1 MIIYWIDMKPKKE
14 FKTFDEQIFLLK
26 QKGLFINDE
35 EKLKWY
41 LKSFNYQ
48 NIINGYNDFFMINND
63 RKTNK
68 YKNISNS
75 NGIIELFNFDR
86 YISKLLLG
94 DIQNIER
101 KISTS
106 IAYTLSSIMKENNV
120 NDGRLFNL
128 SYDHV
133 TIKKIFK
140 IQNKNEVEWKTI
152 QENILKNLN
161 LKEKIFN
168 NANQDIKE
176 IPVWSLVIHLSFGSL
191 IYLLKIMNKNI
202 FYKIMENSNL
212 KNYNDL
218 SNKEM
223 IEIFEILKNARN
235 RICHNNVLYNI
246 TISDKNN
253 KINLINKFINQDKKP
268 NLYSLVL
275 IILKLEKPQQ
285 NNYLIE
291 KINEKIDD
299 WKDINYDIKKEIV
312 NKIWV
317 NKNHNL

>member
-1 MIIYWIDMKPKKE
+1 MKPKKE

-26 QKGLFINDE
+26 QKGLFIDDE

-140 IQNKNEVEWKTI
+140 IQNKNEGEWKKI
-152 QENILKNLN
+152 QKNILKNLN

-176 IPVWSLVIHLSFGSL
+176 IPVWSLVIRLSFGSL

>member
-1 MIIYWIDMKPKKE
+1 MKPKKE

-48 NIINGYNDFFMINND
+48 NIINGYNDFFMVNND

-140 IQNKNEVEWKTI
+140 IQNKKEVEWKTI

-246 TISDKNN
+246 KISNKNN

>member
-1 MIIYWIDMKPKKE
+1 MKPKKE

-26 QKGLFINDE
+26 QKGLFIDDE

-120 NDGRLFNL
+120 DDGRLFNL

-140 IQNKNEVEWKTI
+140 IQNKKEVEWKTI

-176 IPVWSLVIHLSFGSL
+176 IPVWSLVIRLSFGSL

-246 TISDKNN
+246 TISDK
-253 KINLINKFINQDKKP
+253 K
-268 NLYSLVL
+268 
-275 IILKLEKPQQ
+275 
-285 NNYLIE
+285 
-291 KINEKIDD
+291 
-299 WKDINYDIKKEIV
+299 
-312 NKIWV
+312 
-317 NKNHNL
+317 

>member
-1 MIIYWIDMKPKKE
+1 MKPKKE

-26 QKGLFINDE
+26 QKGLFIDDE

-140 IQNKNEVEWKTI
+140 IQNKNEGEWKKI

-168 NANQDIKE
+168 NANEDIKE

>member
-26 QKGLFINDE
+26 QKGLFIDDE

-140 IQNKNEVEWKTI
+140 IQNKKEVEWKTI

-168 NANQDIKE
+168 NANQDIK
-176 IPVWSLVIHLSFGSL
+176 
-191 IYLLKIMNKNI
+191 
-202 FYKIMENSNL
+202 
-212 KNYNDL
+212 
-218 SNKEM
+218 
-223 IEIFEILKNARN
+223 
-235 RICHNNVLYNI
+235 
-246 TISDKNN
+246 
-253 KINLINKFINQDKKP
+253 
-268 NLYSLVL
+268 
-275 IILKLEKPQQ
+275 
-285 NNYLIE
+285 
-291 KINEKIDD
+291 
-299 WKDINYDIKKEIV
+299 
-312 NKIWV
+312 
-317 NKNHNL
+317 

>member
-1 MIIYWIDMKPKKE
+1 MKPKKE

-26 QKGLFINDE
+26 QKGLYIDDE

-140 IQNKNEVEWKTI
+140 IQNKNEVEWKKI

>member
-1 MIIYWIDMKPKKE
+1 
-14 FKTFDEQIFLLK
+14 
-26 QKGLFINDE
+26 
-35 EKLKWY
+35 
-41 LKSFNYQ
+41 
-48 NIINGYNDFFMINND
+48 
-63 RKTNK
+63 
-68 YKNISNS
+68 
-75 NGIIELFNFDR
+75 
-86 YISKLLLG
+86 
-94 DIQNIER
+94 
-101 KISTS
+101 
-106 IAYTLSSIMKENNV
+106 
-120 NDGRLFNL
+120 
-128 SYDHV
+128 
-133 TIKKIFK
+133 
-140 IQNKNEVEWKTI
+140 
-152 QENILKNLN
+152 
-161 LKEKIFN
+161 
-168 NANQDIKE
+168 
-176 IPVWSLVIHLSFGSL
+176 
-191 IYLLKIMNKNI
+191 
-202 FYKIMENSNL
+202 MENSNL

>member
-1 MIIYWIDMKPKKE
+1 MKPKKE

-26 QKGLFINDE
+26 QKGLFIDDE

-140 IQNKNEVEWKTI
+140 IQNKNEGEWKTI

-223 IEIFEILKNARN
+223 IEIFDILKNARN

-299 WKDINYDIKKEIV
+299 WKDIDYDIKKEIV

>member
-1 MIIYWIDMKPKKE
+1 MKPKKE

-48 NIINGYNDFFMINND
+48 NIINGYNDFFMVNND

-140 IQNKNEVEWKTI
+140 IQNKKEVEWKTI

>member
-14 FKTFDEQIFLLK
+14 FKTFDEQIFFLK
-26 QKGLFINDE
+26 QKGLFIDDE

-75 NGIIELFNFDR
+75 NGIIELFNFYR

-140 IQNKNEVEWKTI
+140 IQNKNEGEWKKI
-152 QENILKNLN
+152 QKNILKNLN

-176 IPVWSLVIHLSFGSL
+176 IPVWSLVIRLSFGSL

-246 TISDKNN
+246 KISNKNN

>member
-1 MIIYWIDMKPKKE
+1 MKPKKE

-120 NDGRLFNL
+120 DDGRLFNL

-140 IQNKNEVEWKTI
+140 IQNKKEVEWKTI

>member
-1 MIIYWIDMKPKKE
+1 MKPKKE

>member
-1 MIIYWIDMKPKKE
+1 MKPKKE
-14 FKTFDEQIFLLK
+14 FKTFDEQIFFLK
-26 QKGLFINDE
+26 QKGLFIDDE

-120 NDGRLFNL
+120 DDGRLFNL

-140 IQNKNEVEWKTI
+140 IQNKNEGEWKKI
-152 QENILKNLN
+152 QKNILKNLN

-176 IPVWSLVIHLSFGSL
+176 IPVWSLVIRLSFGSL

-246 TISDKNN
+246 KISNKNN

>member
-1 MIIYWIDMKPKKE
+1 MKPKKE

-26 QKGLFINDE
+26 QKGLYIDDE

-140 IQNKNEVEWKTI
+140 IQNKKEVEWKTI

>member
-1 MIIYWIDMKPKKE
+1 MKPKKE

-26 QKGLFINDE
+26 QKGLYIDDE

-120 NDGRLFNL
+120 NDERLFNL

-140 IQNKNEVEWKTI
+140 IQNKKEVEWKTI

>member
-1 MIIYWIDMKPKKE
+1 MKPKKE

-140 IQNKNEVEWKTI
+140 IQNKNEGEWKKI
-152 QENILKNLN
+152 QKNILKNLN

-223 IEIFEILKNARN
+223 IEIFDILKNVRN

-253 KINLINKFINQDKKP
+253 KINSINKFINQDKKP

-285 NNYLIE
+285 HNFLIE
-291 KINEKIDD
+291 KINKKIEG